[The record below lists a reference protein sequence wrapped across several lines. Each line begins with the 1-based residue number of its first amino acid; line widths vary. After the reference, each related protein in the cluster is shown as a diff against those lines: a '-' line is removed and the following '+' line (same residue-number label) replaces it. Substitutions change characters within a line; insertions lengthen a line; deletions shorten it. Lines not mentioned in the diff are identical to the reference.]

1 MNQDNINTTF
11 TECFV
16 VYKVRG
22 HASSTLIPTTT
33 LRGGRSDAAL
43 STVQMRKLSLRRVR

>member
-1 MNQDNINTTF
+1 MKQDNINTTF
-11 TECFV
+11 TGRFV

-22 HASSTLIPTTT
+22 HALSTLVPTTT
-33 LRGGRSDAAL
+33 LRGSRTDAAL